1 MTRPRRIVNVR
12 RAHPAAAGRSR
23 PACTSARQEF
33 PTPNQHTMV
42 RRNRILALGAKSGN
56 GPEASLGAERSD
68 RQDARAETS
77 VVGAAVAAPRQQG
90 APGGELNASIVRAAV
105 RVHRSHVGR
114 GPTKAR
120 AFFRDNIVV
129 VVLEDVLTQI
139 ERSLVASGRHDT
151 VIRGREALL
160 ETMSADL
167 IAAIETL
174 TDRRVTA
181 FMSATHLEP
190 DMAGEIFV
198 LDRRVESGSAHDGRV
213 EHVASP
219 RRAALD

>member
-1 MTRPRRIVNVR
+1 
-12 RAHPAAAGRSR
+12 
-23 PACTSARQEF
+23 
-33 PTPNQHTMV
+33 
-42 RRNRILALGAKSGN
+42 LG
-56 GPEASLGAERSD
+56 PERSD
-68 RQDARAETS
+68 QQAARAETS
-77 VVGAAVAAPRQQG
+77 VVGAAAAATGQAAAARD
-90 APGGELNASIVRAAV
+90 GELNASIARAAV
-105 RVHRSHVGR
+105 RLHRSHVGR

-129 VVLEDVLTQI
+129 VVLEDVLTQS

-151 VIRGREALL
+151 VIRVQEALL

-198 LDRRVESGSAHDGRV
+198 LDRPVESGSAAAGRV
-213 EHVASP
+213 EPAVNP
-219 RRAALD
+219 RRAAPD